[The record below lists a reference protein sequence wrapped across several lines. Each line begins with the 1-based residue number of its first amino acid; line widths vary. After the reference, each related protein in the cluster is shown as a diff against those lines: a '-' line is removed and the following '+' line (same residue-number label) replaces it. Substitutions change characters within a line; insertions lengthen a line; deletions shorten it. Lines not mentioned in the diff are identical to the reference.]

1 MYQLSAIGAYLNL
14 LLQIS
19 SELNLIDEHYIEIL

>member
-1 MYQLSAIGAYLNL
+1 ML

-19 SELNLIDEHYIEIL
+19 SELKIFVKILRQFYRTGDLTYSI